1 MGRVTLEKCLLI
13 INQSC
18 GNYEKF
24 TRENVEE
31 ILDGEYS
38 VEEVDID
45 DDYRTRIQEEGVG
58 AVAILG
64 GDGTLNSVLNKIKG
78 LDVKVFYLPYGTL
91 NEKSHTLD
99 GADPNGEILV
109 GTVGGQVFTYVA
121 ACGTFTPIGYTAEVE
136 RKKKL
141 KSVAYLLEVL
151 KEYKVHN
158 IHARLSLD
166 GRIVEGDFTLIM
178 ILKSPRCFKFH
189 FNHLYK
195 PSKSTG
201 HILLI
206 KSPGKDNFWNR
217 IRIFFPFF
225 RAFFIGFR
233 HEMNRKKMLFKEFS
247 KVKMHLDTPT
257 DFDVDGEKKTLQG
270 DNNFRVKKLPHNFIV
285 CDTKKA
291 RRLAKKKEKHTSK
304 LLAE

>member
-1 MGRVTLEKCLLI
+1 MESCLVI

-18 GNYEKF
+18 GNFEKF
-24 TRENVEE
+24 TRESVES
-31 ILDGEYS
+31 ILDGKYS
-38 VEEVDID
+38 VEFVDID
-45 DDYRTRIQEEGVG
+45 DDYRTRIEQENVG

-141 KSVAYLLEVL
+141 KSFAYILEVL
-151 KEYKVHN
+151 KEYKVHS
-158 IHARLSLD
+158 IHAKLSVD
-166 GRIVEGDFTLIM
+166 GKLAEGDYTLIM
-178 ILKSPRCFKFH
+178 VLKSSRCFKFR
-189 FNHLYK
+189 FNHLYQ

-206 KSPGKDNFWNR
+206 KSPGKDNLWNR

-233 HEMNRKKMLFKEFS
+233 HEVNRKNLLFKEFS
-247 KVKMHLDTPT
+247 KVKLRLDEPV
-257 DFDVDGEKKTLQG
+257 DFDVDGEKKTLEG
-270 DNNFRVKKLPHNFIV
+270 ENTFRVKKLPHNFIV

-291 RRLAKKKEKHTSK
+291 KRLAKNKEKHTKK
-304 LLAE
+304 LLS

>member
-1 MGRVTLEKCLLI
+1 MVV
-13 INQSC
+13 INKDC
-18 GNYEKF
+18 GNFEKF
-24 TRENVEE
+24 TSEKVEA
-31 ILDGEYS
+31 ILGGEYS
-38 VEEVDID
+38 AEFCDID
-45 DDYRTRIQEEGVG
+45 DDYRTRIEQEGFA

-121 ACGTFTPIGYTAEVE
+121 ACGTFTPIGYTAKVE

-158 IHARLSLD
+158 IHAKLSID
-166 GRIVEGDFTLIM
+166 GEIHEDDYTLIM
-178 ILKSPRCFKFH
+178 ILKSPRCFKFK
-189 FNHLYK
+189 FNHLYDNAK
-195 PSKSTG
+195 PTG

-206 KSPGKDNFWNR
+206 KSPGKNNLWNK

-225 RAFFIGFR
+225 RAFFIGFW
-233 HEMNRKKMLFKEFS
+233 HEVNRKGMTFKQFG
-247 KVKMHLDTPT
+247 KVKLHLESPT
-257 DFDVDGEKKTLQG
+257 DFDVDGEKKVLEG

-285 CDTKKA
+285 CDTRKSLRLA
-291 RRLAKKKEKHTSK
+291 RRKEKYTK
-304 LLAE
+304 KVLE

>member
-1 MGRVTLEKCLLI
+1 MEKTLDKCLLV
-13 INQSC
+13 INRSC
-18 GNYEKF
+18 GNFEKF
-24 TRENVEE
+24 DKKIVEQV
-31 ILDGEYS
+31 LDGEYS
-38 VEEVDID
+38 VDFADID
-45 DDYRTRIQEEGVG
+45 DDYPARIQDEDFK

-99 GADPNGEILV
+99 GADSSGEILV
-109 GTVGGQVFTYVA
+109 GTVGGHVFTYVA

-141 KSVAYLLEVL
+141 KSFAYLLEVL

-158 IHARLSLD
+158 IGAKLSID
-166 GRIVEGDFTLIM
+166 GKIVEGKYTLIM
-178 ILKSPRCFKFH
+178 VLKSPRCFKFR
-189 FNHLYK
+189 FNHLYS

-206 KSPGKDNFWNR
+206 KSPGKNNFWNK

-233 HEMNRKKMLFKEFS
+233 KEVNRKNFMFKEFN
-247 KVKMHLDTPT
+247 KVRLHLEEPT
-257 DFDVDGEKKTLQG
+257 DFDIDGEKKTLEG
-270 DNNFRVKKLPHNFIV
+270 DNTFRVKKLPHDFIV
-285 CDTKKA
+285 CNTRKA
-291 RRLAKKKEKHTSK
+291 RRLAKKKEKYLK
-304 LLAE
+304 KAL